1 MVDSFVKLS
10 WARRLLASG
19 ELLRQRGVPLAQDL
33 VLGLGL
39 VALAAGA
46 VDVVH
51 PAVDVAERL
60 RNALRSRL
68 ERRRDADSLALG
80 AVQRTGVSFTEVASQ
95 QAERGKYEDAQYQ
108 PAAGDA
114 VERGHR
120 SDGRAG
126 HDARGTLVDRERR
139 KAPSRPFVGST
150 SVPASLLRRAIC
162 SESWNWFQK
171 SRGVRRA
178 WIVLRAGGCARSS
191 RRPQPSGD
199 PDPAH
204 INSVILSGIG
214 ERAPGLRRDAGWL
227 LIRPPACPASH
238 PTPPLAPD
246 TPTTPR
252 YF

>member
-1 MVDSFVKLS
+1 MVESFVKLS
-10 WARRLLASG
+10 WARRLLASD

-33 VLGLGL
+33 ILGLGL

-162 SESWNWFQK
+162 SES
-171 SRGVRRA
+171 
-178 WIVLRAGGCARSS
+178 
-191 RRPQPSGD
+191 
-199 PDPAH
+199 
-204 INSVILSGIG
+204 
-214 ERAPGLRRDAGWL
+214 
-227 LIRPPACPASH
+227 
-238 PTPPLAPD
+238 
-246 TPTTPR
+246 
-252 YF
+252 

>member
-1 MVDSFVKLS
+1 MPTSTTAFSYASAALAFLLFS
-10 WARRLLASG
+10 LLLLTGWRQRPHRRWLLAAS
-19 ELLRQRGVPLAQDL
+19 LLT
-33 VLGLGL
+33 VLW
-39 VALAAGA
+39 GA
-46 VDVVH
+46 VMACATVVPWAPCVLH
-51 PAVDVAERL
+51 GAEWL

-162 SESWNWFQK
+162 SES
-171 SRGVRRA
+171 
-178 WIVLRAGGCARSS
+178 
-191 RRPQPSGD
+191 
-199 PDPAH
+199 
-204 INSVILSGIG
+204 
-214 ERAPGLRRDAGWL
+214 
-227 LIRPPACPASH
+227 
-238 PTPPLAPD
+238 
-246 TPTTPR
+246 
-252 YF
+252 